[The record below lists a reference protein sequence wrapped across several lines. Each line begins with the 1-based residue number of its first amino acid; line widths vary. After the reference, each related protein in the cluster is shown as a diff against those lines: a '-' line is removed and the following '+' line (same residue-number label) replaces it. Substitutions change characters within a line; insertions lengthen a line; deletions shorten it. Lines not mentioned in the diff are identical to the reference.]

1 MIRHGRKYCLALVLS
16 GILLG
21 TGSIAARAD
30 ARPDGGKTPAVSCA
44 SLDEVRA
51 NIDRIDKTIVPLLA
65 ERAAYVA
72 EAAKFKSSQS
82 TVVDVSRV
90 ERIIAR
96 VRAMA
101 EENGAD
107 PDLIERL
114 YRGMI
119 ETYTSFEKGVWT
131 PPPPAAP

>member
-1 MIRHGRKYCLALVLS
+1 MNQQIRRWCLAIALGGVLLS
-16 GILLG
+16 
-21 TGSIAARAD
+21 TGNIAAHAD
-30 ARPDGGKTPAVSCA
+30 ARQDGGKPPAGCCA
-44 SLDEVRA
+44 SLDEVRS
-51 NIDRIDKTIVPLLA
+51 NIDRIDRAIVPLLA

-107 PDLIERL
+107 PALIERL

-119 ETYTSFEKGVWT
+119 ETYTTFEKGVWA
-131 PPPPAAP
+131 PPPPAP

>member
-1 MIRHGRKYCLALVLS
+1 MIRQIHRCCLAVVLG

-21 TGSIAARAD
+21 TGSIAAQAD
-30 ARPDGGKTPAVSCA
+30 ARPDGGKPPAVSCA
-44 SLDEVRA
+44 SLDEVRS

-119 ETYTSFEKGVWT
+119 ETYTAFEKGVWT
-131 PPPPAAP
+131 PPRPAP